1 MDFDQSSGGI
11 RKGDVL
17 VVVDVQKD
25 FVSGSL
31 AVPDG
36 EQVIAPLN
44 RYIGVFTRK
53 GLCTV
58 ATRDWHPPDHM
69 SFREQGGVWPAH
81 CVAKSEG
88 AAFAKGLALPE
99 GAWLVSKAT
108 APDREAYSGFEG
120 TDLERRLKRLGAK
133 RLFVGGLA
141 TDYCVLRTVLD
152 AFNLGYEVFVLAD
165 AIRAVNVQPIDGDE
179 AEATMQ
185 RAGAVFV
192 HFESLFEEAEPL
204 A

>member
-141 TDYCVLRTVLD
+141 TDYCVLNTVND
-152 AFNLGYEVFVLAD
+152 ALELGYTVMLLVD
-165 AIRAVNVQPIDGDE
+165 AIRAVDRQAGDGDR
-179 AEATMQ
+179 AVTAM
-185 RAGAVFV
+185 RAAGAVA
-192 HFESLFEEAEPL
+192 LGG
-204 A
+204 